1 MNYLV
6 LPSLELFACTLY
18 IVNCFYFLLFPV
30 VTSLVFNGETLDE
43 VSLAGRCRTAA
54 IKSLCSMHPSRAAM
68 VQSLAVTHCKHPTL
82 ALSIALEAEER
93 KMK

>member
-1 MNYLV
+1 MSRL
-6 LPSLELFACTLY
+6 LCLFYITFIYLY
-18 IVNCFYFLLFPV
+18 IFLLPV
-30 VTSLVFNGETLDE
+30 VTSLIFNGETLDE

-68 VQSLAVTHCKHPTL
+68 VQSLAVAHCKHPTL

>member
-1 MNYLV
+1 MSILYYFYILV
-6 LPSLELFACTLY
+6 
-18 IVNCFYFLLFPV
+18 YFPIAV
-30 VTSLVFNGETLDE
+30 VTSLIFNGETLDE

-68 VQSLAVTHCKHPTL
+68 VQSLAVAHCKHPTL